1 MDTSGTS
8 SAITTAK
15 PLGEH
20 RYVNKRKRRKSDED
34 SLRQVPIDVA
44 VKEPRPRIVSLES
57 DRDIIIREAEADHVT
72 HDGVVV
78 VVRRATRA
86 ADDVEDMSVQVDWV
100 LMKKEQTHGDQHSWH
115 GRRRLQTHRS
125 AGGSASST
133 TRKRDLNALISP
145 ESVDTSV
152 REELRRRCSI

>member
-57 DRDIIIREAEADHVT
+57 DRDIIIREAEADHVA

-133 TRKRDLNALISP
+133 TRKRYFNALISP

-152 REELRRRCSI
+152 GEELRCRCSI